1 MEATATTQ
9 VRIVSQLIKTP
20 SFAFIVT
27 RDEKPDKKGDQMEIK
42 IFKNPQFGAIRTV
55 ETGDE
60 PWFVGKD
67 VAEVLG
73 YSDTF
78 GALKKHVD
86 AEDKQNC
93 RNDSFDSPRGMT
105 IINESGLYS
114 LILSSKLPSAKA
126 FKRWITHEVI
136 PSIRK
141 TGGYIEGQEHM
152 SDADLMAKALLV
164 AQRQIAQRDK
174 QLQEMQPKALFA
186 DSVCA
191 SSTSILIGELAKIL
205 KQNGVATGQN
215 KLFAWMR
222 DNGYLIRRKGADYN
236 MPTQRSMEMQLFEI
250 KETVV
255 THADGHTSINKT
267 TKVTGKG
274 QVYFVN
280 KLCTGV

>member
-1 MEATATTQ
+1 
-9 VRIVSQLIKTP
+9 
-20 SFAFIVT
+20 
-27 RDEKPDKKGDQMEIK
+27 MEIK
-42 IFKNPQFGAIRTV
+42 IFKNPQFGTIRTM
-55 ETGDE
+55 EKDGE

-67 VAEVLG
+67 VAEALG
-73 YSDTF
+73 YANTKD
-78 GALKKHVD
+78 ALASHAD
-86 AEDKQNC
+86 EEDKRIIQRSENAT
-93 RNDSFDSPRGMT
+93 FDIPNRGLT

-174 QLQEMQPKALFA
+174 RLQEMQPKALFA

-222 DNGYLIRRKGADYN
+222 DNGYLIRRNGADYN

-280 KLCTGV
+280 KFRGESCET